1 MAPVF
6 TLVCLLAAISRVTS
20 QRIPPYITKPDA
32 QTKDYIKYESEVV
45 LPCTAEGNP
54 RPTYKWYFKG
64 DEVRSTNEY
73 IKVDSTNGTLTI
85 PSFTDREQGEYQCAV
100 ENNVG
105 SEVNPLAM
113 SPVTTLTQIV
123 LESWSDSGA
132 PPTPIIKSE
141 GQYASL
147 ECGDVPESVPP
158 ARFMW
163 FRQGTDGTQEQVKES
178 KRIYIDDKGTL
189 HFVFLEVEDQTDVDI
204 YKCAMYNDNP
214 DNIQLGSPKKLT
226 VKPETVKPQVP
237 PRNVFKTADPQ
248 FLIGQK
254 AELECVFSGHPIP
267 SVHWYDLRRGPI
279 TTNKKY
285 KLDKNNMKLQ
295 IVNLTDD
302 DGGIYRCEGNSS
314 TSDNDII
321 FLNVT
326 SGPIW
331 VQGINNQTIPEG
343 RDATFTC
350 KARSA
355 RAENEPSAPVW
366 YKNGVEINMNN
377 PPGNGKIQFSERG
390 RVLTVTNLT
399 KPDDIMCIQC
409 RVANSMGSEFANGCL
424 NVIEPISVTT
434 QPPLKQGI
442 KKGDLVNLTVRGTT
456 DPGMTLRYRWEFKNE
471 TYYTELPPHVIYD
484 DVTKQTYINTTNL
497 SDEEYDQIEG
507 NYSRVLF
514 HNFETRR
521 VSIDVVLEDGIV
533 GPILISGAG
542 VPIWLIILLILLILL
557 IILIIICCCCY
568 RKKKDRGAYRV
579 YAIEKDTIYLHP
591 DKDIEDHKF
600 QNVTSIEPEGDES
613 LKKRLNPNYDLSD
626 DDMDSLDGYAGG
638 KFNAAYFSDDASFVG
653 QYATRAS
660 QDL

>member
-1 MAPVF
+1 MTPVF
-6 TLVCLLAAISRVTS
+6 SLVCLLAAVSSVTS

-32 QTKDYIKYESEVV
+32 QTKDYIKHKSEVV

-54 RPTYKWYFKG
+54 RPTYKWYFKR
-64 DEVRSTNEY
+64 DEVKSTNEY

-85 PSFTDREQGEYQCAV
+85 PSFTDREEGEYQCAV

-123 LESWSDSGA
+123 LESWSGSGV

-158 ARFMW
+158 ARFTW
-163 FRQGTDGTQEQVKES
+163 FRQRTDGTQEQVKES

-189 HFVFLEVEDQTDVDI
+189 HFIFLEVEDQTGVDI
-204 YKCAMYNDNP
+204 YKCAMYNDNR

-226 VKPETVKPQVP
+226 LKRVEVKPQVP
-237 PRNVFKTADPQ
+237 PKNVFKTADPQ

-267 SVHWYDLRRGPI
+267 SVHWYDPRRGPI

-302 DGGIYRCEGNSS
+302 DEGIYRCKGDSS
-314 TSDNDII
+314 ISVEDII

-366 YKNGVEINMNN
+366 YKNGVKIDMNN
-377 PPGNGKIQFSERG
+377 PPGNGKIQFSDHG
-390 RVLTVTNLT
+390 RVLTVTDLT

-424 NVIEPISVTT
+424 NVIEPINVTT
-434 QPPLKQGI
+434 QPPRRQGI
-442 KKGDLVNLTVRGTT
+442 KKGDLVNLTVQGTT
-456 DPGMTLRYRWEFKNE
+456 DPGMTLRYRWEFKNK
-471 TYYTELPPHVIYD
+471 TYYTELPPHVVYD
-484 DVTKQTYINTTNL
+484 DVTKQTYINTTSL
-497 SDEEYDQIEG
+497 SDEEYKQIEG
-507 NYSRVLF
+507 TYTGVLY
-514 HNFETRR
+514 HDFETRR
-521 VSIDVVLEDGIV
+521 VFIDVVLEDETAPIV
-533 GPILISGAG
+533 VAPAAFPLW
-542 VPIWLIILLILLILL
+542 VIILVVLFVVLLVLL
-557 IILIIICCCCY
+557 VLAFIVMS
-568 RKKKDRGAYRV
+568 RKKEEGAY
-579 YAIEKDTIYLHP
+579 KIYKTELDVAYLDP
-591 DKDIEDHKF
+591 DDDIQKCKF
-600 QNVTSIEPEGDES
+600 QEVTKIEYSD
-613 LKKRLNPNYDLSD
+613 LYD
-626 DDMDSLDGYAGG
+626 GKNNAGP
-638 KFNAAYFSDDASFVG
+638 
-653 QYATRAS
+653 
-660 QDL
+660 